1 MSFLTIIQNAALVT
15 IGTDVSTTYSRTP
28 EVKELVYYAKQEGRE
43 LVKRGDWRVLRR
55 ELTYTTLGQEE
66 QTSFIPSDCD
76 HLVSD
81 TIWNRTRRLPIWGP
95 VTPQEWQNIKAW
107 TTSPIKDTV
116 YIRGSSAL
124 VAPVPPA
131 GQTIA
136 AEYVTKNYCIG
147 NGVPQSDWSDDNDT
161 TLLPE
166 YLFELGVIL
175 RYKMAKG
182 LDTSAALSQYETQ
195 VRQYLEQDNPKRTI
209 DLANTDRY
217 GGGRQPGVVVPP
229 GNWGH

>member
-15 IGTDVSTTYSRTP
+15 IGTDVSTTYSQTP

-43 LVKRGDWRVLRR
+43 LVKRGDWRVLRK
-55 ELTYTTLGQEE
+55 EMTYTTLGQEE

-76 HLVSD
+76 HFVSD

-124 VAPVPPA
+124 VAPVLPA

-136 AEYVTKNYCIG
+136 AEYITKNYC
-147 NGVPQSDWSDDNDT
+147 NAFKVFMENHP
-161 TLLPE
+161 
-166 YLFELGVIL
+166 
-175 RYKMAKG
+175 KG
-182 LDTSAALSQYETQ
+182 
-195 VRQYLEQDNPKRTI
+195 
-209 DLANTDRY
+209 
-217 GGGRQPGVVVPP
+217 
-229 GNWGH
+229 